1 MLALLIGLLGA
12 CDDAA
17 PTEATSPEVQ
27 AAEPPA
33 VEPAVDPAVD
43 PAVTTGRLLVVGGKS
58 GVVMVD
64 GESVGQLP
72 MVEPVDI
79 EAGDHALK
87 VLDMKTGRG
96 QELSIHVQAGMLLEI
111 PAGD

>member
-33 VEPAVDPAVD
+33 VEPAVD

-111 PAGD
+111 PAED

>member
-17 PTEATSPEVQ
+17 PPETTP
-27 AAEPPA
+27 AEPPA
-33 VEPAVDPAVD
+33 VGAASEPPVEAPAAEPVT
-43 PAVTTGRLLVVGGKS
+43 TTGRLLVVGGTS

-72 MVEPVDI
+72 MSEPVDI

-111 PAGD
+111 PADN